1 MNPDSRRKDSFDVK
15 LESKDKLAKVDTEDA
30 RAKNTQ
36 GCNCNVDSEALRME
50 LESTRKELARMKDEY
65 EKQRLVDE
73 ELRGQESESRPPFI
87 GVDRDNATA
96 KRLEE
101 QFNEREPGGGG
112 VPSDFPVGDA
122 SGSWEEILAVQYP
135 ITVQDRS
142 GFLELYFAEALED
155 AGIRH
160 CIVGDVVA
168 WLLGSDVAL
177 FDTFILIADEQL
189 DAARDVM
196 LCSGF
201 REVLQPDPFF
211 CKPSAKKNPGGWPEY
226 RFAEPHRE
234 SNDDVGIKLVPASF
248 WKFDLRRDVLR
259 SNTVVFP
266 ERRFR
271 FPVPLYYIR
280 GKFCSF
286 FHSGCLKCLFTSYS
300 ILKS

>member
-1 MNPDSRRKDSFDVK
+1 M
-15 LESKDKLAKVDTEDA
+15 
-30 RAKNTQ
+30 
-36 GCNCNVDSEALRME
+36 
-50 LESTRKELARMKDEY
+50 ELARMKEEY
-65 EKQRLVDE
+65 GKQRWLGG
-73 ELRGQESESRPPFI
+73 ELRDQKTELRPPFI
-87 GVDRDNATA
+87 GADRNNATA

-101 QFNEREPGGGG
+101 QFNVREREPGGGG
-112 VPSDFPVGDA
+112 VSSYFPVEDA
-122 SGSWEEILAVQYP
+122 SGSWNKILAAQYP

-160 CIVGDVVA
+160 CVVGDVVA
-168 WLLGSDVAL
+168 WLLGNEVTL

-196 LCSGF
+196 LCNGF
-201 REVLQPDPFF
+201 PEVLQPDPFF
-211 CKPSAKKNPGGWPEY
+211 CKPFAKKNPDGWPGF

-234 SNDDVGIKLVPASF
+234 LDDDVGIKLVPASF
-248 WKFDLRRDVLR
+248 WKFELGRDVLH

-271 FPVPLYYIR
+271 FPVIVYYIR

-286 FHSGCLKCLFTSYS
+286 FHSGCFKCSFTSYS